1 MSARFRRELQKKS
14 KKQCQREH
22 YTEKKQEIYTL
33 HSLRSD
39 SSTIPP
45 SRQEHMKER
54 RKTPILTSCSF
65 LCVADVDL
73 SLQITALRLAREA
86 NTERPAFVF
95 DGLDNRPNPVFCS
108 QRLAHTSEP
117 ATGGHLTHSITQLT
131 NFGAREL
138 TRETHRR
145 GEYSDI

>member
-1 MSARFRRELQKKS
+1 MRGFVESCRRKAKSNVKERTTQKN
-14 KKQCQREH
+14 
-22 YTEKKQEIYTL
+22 QEVYTL

-39 SSTIPP
+39 SSIIPP
-45 SRQEHMKER
+45 SRQEHTKER

-86 NTERPAFVF
+86 NTERPASVF
-95 DGLDNRPNPVFCS
+95 DGLDNRPHPVFCS
-108 QRLAHTSEP
+108 QCLAHTSEP
-117 ATGGHLTHSITQLT
+117 ATGGYLTHSITQLT

-138 TRETHRR
+138 TRQTHRR